1 MKTMEELINEA
12 SEEQL
17 EKVSII
23 NKAFDNRKEVEV
35 MWKTMRERIAL
46 WGDLAAYEY
55 RGRIIREVL
64 TS

>member
-12 SEEQL
+12 SKEQL
-17 EKVSII
+17 KKVSII
-23 NKAFDNRKEVEV
+23 NEAFDSRKEVKV
-35 MWKTMRERIAL
+35 VWKTIQERIAL
-46 WGDLAAYEY
+46 WGDLAAFEY

>member
-1 MKTMEELINEA
+1 MKTMDELINEA
-12 SEEQL
+12 NEDQL
-17 EKVSII
+17 NKVSII
-23 NKAFDNRKEVEV
+23 NKAFDSRKEVKIK
-35 MWKTMRERIAL
+35 WKTMEERIAL

>member
-12 SEEQL
+12 NEEQL
-17 EKVSII
+17 KKVSII
-23 NKAFDNRKEVEV
+23 NEAFDSRKGVKV
-35 MWKTMRERIAL
+35 KWTTIKERIAL
-46 WGDLAAYEY
+46 WGDLAAFEY

>member
-12 SEEQL
+12 SKEQL
-17 EKVSII
+17 KKVSII
-23 NKAFDNRKEVEV
+23 NEAFDGRKEVKV
-35 MWKTMRERIAL
+35 KWTTVKERIAL
-46 WGDLAAYEY
+46 WGDLAAFEY